1 MDPNTL
7 NLIAGAAGAAG
18 GDTTKYVEEV
28 FSTDLWNGNYDT
40 TPAPININNGIDL
53 TEEGGLVWTKNRNY
67 ANSHQLY
74 DTERGASKPLY
85 SNINNGE
92 GGNSVFDSFNS
103 NGFSLT
109 AGTWGTDAL
118 NGDSGHTWAAWT
130 FRKAP
135 GFFDVV
141 EWTGNSTAGREIPHN
156 LGSVPGMIFVKCVS
170 NSGHWAVYHK
180 DLTSADYLL
189 RLNDNYAQWSDSTV
203 WDSTAPTSTVFT
215 VGSDPDVN
223 YTNYTYVAYLFAH
236 DDEQFGKDG
245 DESII
250 KCGTY
255 SGTGGAHVIDLGW
268 EAQWVMLK
276 RINGADNWTIEDV
289 MRGMDTVESTRIFAQ
304 NNLVESSR
312 SDFVFP
318 HSTGFQFGATNGDGE
333 CNHSTGTY
341 VYMAIRRGPMKTPED
356 ATKVF
361 NILADP
367 GSGSARDITAG
378 NLIDLQIS
386 KARDED
392 TGTNKWYW
400 IDRVRG
406 STLFVNSA
414 STDDEMSSQIGSTR
428 FDLMDGMSVAAA
440 DGWTNASPWGGPY
453 IRYFLTRAPGFFDVV
468 AYTGN
473 ASTNDISHNLQAVP
487 ELMIFKNRDQ
497 TIGWPV
503 WFGDGSNICRLD
515 LDNGKFDEGLD
526 LNATSATNI
535 PISSGNSSYNN
546 SGVEYIVYLFATLS
560 GISKVGSETV
570 GSSAIDVDCDFTGGA
585 RFVLIKRTDDV
596 GDWYVYDSTR
606 GIASGNDDFLLVN
619 ELDVESSND
628 YIDPFTTG
636 FKINSSLPAGDYI
649 YLAIA

>member
-1 MDPNTL
+1 
-7 NLIAGAAGAAG
+7 
-18 GDTTKYVEEV
+18 
-28 FSTDLWNGNYDT
+28 
-40 TPAPININNGIDL
+40 
-53 TEEGGLVWTKNRNY
+53 
-67 ANSHQLY
+67 
-74 DTERGASKPLY
+74 
-85 SNINNGE
+85 
-92 GGNSVFDSFNS
+92 
-103 NGFSLT
+103 
-109 AGTWGTDAL
+109 
-118 NGDSGHTWAAWT
+118 
-130 FRKAP
+130 
-135 GFFDVV
+135 
-141 EWTGNSTAGREIPHN
+141 
-156 LGSVPGMIFVKCVS
+156 
-170 NSGHWAVYHK
+170 
-180 DLTSADYLL
+180 
-189 RLNDNYAQWSDSTV
+189 
-203 WDSTAPTSTVFT
+203 
-215 VGSDPDVN
+215 
-223 YTNYTYVAYLFAH
+223 
-236 DDEQFGKDG
+236 
-245 DESII
+245 
-250 KCGTY
+250 
-255 SGTGGAHVIDLGW
+255 
-268 EAQWVMLK
+268 
-276 RINGADNWTIEDV
+276 
-289 MRGMDTVESTRIFAQ
+289 
-304 NNLVESSR
+304 
-312 SDFVFP
+312 
-318 HSTGFQFGATNGDGE
+318 
-333 CNHSTGTY
+333 
-341 VYMAIRRGPMKTPED
+341 MKTPED

-414 STDDEMSSQIGSTR
+414 STDDEMSSQIGSTT
-428 FDLMDGMSVAAA
+428 FDLMDGMHVAAA

-473 ASTNDISHNLQAVP
+473 GSTNNISHNLQAIP
-487 ELMIFKNRDQ
+487 ELMIFKNRDA

-526 LNATSATNI
+526 LDATSATNI
-535 PISSGNSSYNN
+535 PISSANSSYNDDT
-546 SGVEYIVYLFATLS
+546 VKYIVYLFATLS

-570 GSSAIDVDCDFTGGA
+570 GSSAIEVNCGFTAGA
-585 RFVLIKRTDDV
+585 RFVLIKRTDAA

>member
-1 MDPNTL
+1 MDPNVL
-7 NLIAGAAGAAG
+7 NLIQGAAGAAG
-18 GDTTKYVEEV
+18 GEGLYVEEV
-28 FSTDLWNGNYDT
+28 FSTDLFTGTGSAQTID
-40 TPAPININNGIDL
+40 NGIDL
-53 TEEGGLVWTKNRNY
+53 DGEGGMVWFKSRTTGGSSFNNH
-67 ANSHQLY
+67 SVV
-74 DTERGASKPLY
+74 DTERVDSSGRGKSIYPNLNSAQY
-85 SNINNGE
+85 SPEGTANITT
-92 GGNSVFDSFNS
+92 SFNS
-103 NGFSLT
+103 NGYT
-109 AGTWGTDAL
+109 TGTNENNATL
-118 NGDSGHTWAAWT
+118 NQTLASWT

-180 DLTSADYLL
+180 DLTSAEYLL
-189 RLNDNYAQWSDSTV
+189 RLNDTYAEWDDSAM

-223 YTNYTYVAYLFAH
+223 YINYTYVAYLFAH
-236 DDEQFGKDG
+236 DDQQFGEGG

-250 KCGTY
+250 KCGSY
-255 SGTGGAHVIDLGW
+255 TGAGWPNTVEVNLGW
-268 EAQWVMLK
+268 EPQFLITKKAGGTGEW
-276 RINGADNWTIEDV
+276 RINDV
-289 MRGMDTVESTRIFAQ
+289 MRGMVVSGADAQLNANTDGAESTGNITCD
-304 NNLVESSR
+304 LT
-312 SDFVFP
+312 P
-318 HSTGFQFGATNGDGE
+318 TGFISNGSQNDSAT
-333 CNHSTGTY
+333 Y
-341 VYMAIRRGPMKTPED
+341 IYMAIRRGPMKTPED

-414 STDDEMSSQIGSTR
+414 STDDEMSSQIGSTT
-428 FDLMDGMSVAAA
+428 FDLMDGMHVAAA

-473 ASTNDISHNLQAVP
+473 GSTNNISHNLQAIP
-487 ELMIFKNRDQ
+487 ELMIFKNRDA

-526 LNATSATNI
+526 LDATSATNI
-535 PISSGNSSYNN
+535 PISSANSSYNDDT
-546 SGVEYIVYLFATLS
+546 VKYIVYLFATLS

-570 GSSAIDVDCDFTGGA
+570 GSSAIEVNCGFTAGA
-585 RFVLIKRTDDV
+585 RFVLIKRTDAA